1 MEKQEIIN
9 IRSKLSC
16 WASDL
21 SDVYDEAPI
30 IAGKAILSLD
40 ITESDLTPDNFNELL
55 CGLQW
60 QLSGLISV
68 LGPDLTTANR
78 LRLELSHIALN
89 LEEFRCAQNQ

>member
-1 MEKQEIIN
+1 MEYQKIIN

-21 SDVYDEAPI
+21 SDFYDENPI

-40 ITESDLTPDNFNELL
+40 ITEADLTPYNFNELI
-55 CGLQW
+55 CGLEW